1 METTKKLRTPEE
13 RDLASLRLGTKL
25 CSAIFAEE
33 SARELPVVERYALTR
48 LISLIAEIATD
59 RAFGCRIADWIFVK
73 NLANVTMGEVSD
85 EYNRR
90 EESARKEHEAKR
102 EAERKEELAA
112 LAATHDPEEEF

>member
-59 RAFGCRIADWIFVK
+59 RAFSCRIADWIFVK
-73 NLANVTMGEVSD
+73 NLANVTMGEVCD

-90 EESARKEHEAKR
+90 EESARKER
-102 EAERKEELAA
+102 EALEKAEAEADAA